1 MEQVF
6 RIQVDMMLEKHPK
19 SIQQAVIKDLNA
31 TLNLLGVDS
40 INLEVVAL
48 MIVLAKKAMI

>member
-6 RIQVDMMLEKHPK
+6 RIQVEMMLEKHPK
-19 SIQQAVIKDLNA
+19 SIQQAVMKDLNA
-31 TLNLLGVDS
+31 TLDLLKTDS